1 LGISTVKTEEFCQ
14 GNNAIGK
21 ALIKEQFPRKEWKRW
36 ELGCIMHIGWSNR
49 QLGQKL
55 MKK

>member
-1 LGISTVKTEEFCQ
+1 VKTEEFCQ